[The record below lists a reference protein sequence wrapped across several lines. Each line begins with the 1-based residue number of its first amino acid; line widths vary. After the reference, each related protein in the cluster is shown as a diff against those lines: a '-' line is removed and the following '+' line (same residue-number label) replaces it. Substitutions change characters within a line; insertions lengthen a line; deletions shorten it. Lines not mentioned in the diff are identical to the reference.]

1 MRVMFYLVFYLL
13 CRWRIFVQQQDPY
26 HMASVKVL
34 LKEEKVN
41 KAGEA
46 PVYLRI
52 IKDRKPKYISIGLR
66 VKLQDWNSDLGKVKK
81 SHPNMARANA
91 FIASKVAEAEGI
103 ALDLQRESKFV
114 SPVQIKKTIMGQ
126 ASESFIKYFE
136 KYLDSVEKTGKISTI
151 NKATAVLAKLKVYL
165 GTSDLLFDEVTV
177 TFLKQYDAYLRDELG
192 NSVNTIHSN
201 LKIFRKL
208 INDAIREDLFP
219 VARDPF
225 RKFKLKLEKTNKT
238 YLLEDELEALWTLF
252 LKEGSKLWHHRNLF
266 VFAAYA
272 GGLRISDLLQLRW
285 GNFSG
290 THIRITMQKTNDA
303 VSVKVPNRALE
314 ILQLYRQATSKP
326 SDYIFPFLRSDIDY
340 TDPRALHRVISS
352 ATAYANKNLK
362 IIATRAGVEK
372 PISFHSSRHTFA
384 TRALT
389 KGVPIELVS
398 KLLGH
403 HSISTTQIYAK
414 IVNEKLDQAMDAFN

>member
-1 MRVMFYLVFYLL
+1 
-13 CRWRIFVQQQDPY
+13 
-26 HMASVKVL
+26 MASVKVL
-34 LKEEKVN
+34 LMEEKIN

-66 VKLQDWNSDLGKVKK
+66 VKPQDWNSDLGRVKK
-81 SHPNMARANA
+81 SHPKMAHTNA
-91 FIASKVAEAEGI
+91 YLSAKLAEADAT
-103 ALDLQRESKFV
+103 ALDMQRESKFV
-114 SPVQIKKTIMGQ
+114 SPVQIKNTIMGQ
-126 ASESFIKYFE
+126 SSESFLKYFE
-136 KYLDSVEKTGKISTI
+136 KHLHTLEKTGKISSLT
-151 NKATAVLAKLKVYL
+151 KAAAVFSKLKVFL

-177 TFLKQYDAYLRDELG
+177 SFLKQYEDYLHDELG

-208 INDAIREDLFP
+208 INDAIREDLFS

-225 RKFKLKLEKTNKT
+225 RKFKLKLEKTTKS
-238 YLLEDELEALWTLF
+238 YLSEDELEALWTLP
-252 LKEGSKLWHHRNLF
+252 LKEGLKLWHHRNLF

-285 GNFSG
+285 SNFSG

-314 ILQLYRQATSKP
+314 ILQLYRHDGGKP
-326 SDYIFPFLRSDIDY
+326 SDYIFPFLHTYVDY

-362 IIATRAGVEK
+362 IIAERAGIEK
-372 PISFHSSRHTFA
+372 HISFHSSRHTFA

-389 KGVPIELVS
+389 KGVAIELVS
-398 KLLGH
+398 KLMGH
-403 HSISTTQIYAK
+403 HSINTTQIYAK

>member
-1 MRVMFYLVFYLL
+1 
-13 CRWRIFVQQQDPY
+13 
-26 HMASVKVL
+26 MASVKVL

-66 VKLQDWNSDLGKVKK
+66 VKPQDWNSDLGKVKR
-81 SHPNMARANA
+81 SHRNMAGTNA

-136 KYLDSVEKTGKISTI
+136 KYLESLEKTGKISTV
-151 NKATAVLAKLKVYL
+151 NKATAVLAKLKVFL
-165 GTSDLLFDEVTV
+165 RTSDLLFDEVTV

-225 RKFKLKLEKTNKT
+225 RKFKLRLEKTTKT
-238 YLLEDELEALWTLF
+238 YLSEDELEALWTLP
-252 LKEGSKLWHHRNLF
+252 LNEGSKLWHHRNLF
-266 VFAAYA
+266 VFATYA

-290 THIRITMQKTNDA
+290 THIRTTMQKTNDTVA
-303 VSVKVPNRALE
+303 VKVPNRALE
-314 ILQLYRQATSKP
+314 ILRLYRQDGSKP
-326 SDYIFPFLRSDIDY
+326 SDYIFPFLRTDVDY
-340 TDPRALHRVISS
+340 TDPKALHRVISS

-362 IIATRAGVEK
+362 IVAKRAGIEK
-372 PISFHSSRHTFA
+372 HISFHSSRHTFA

-389 KGVPIELVS
+389 KGVGIEAVS
-398 KLLGH
+398 KLMGH
-403 HSISTTQIYAK
+403 RSISTTQIYAK
-414 IVNEKLDQAMDAFN
+414 IVNSKLDEAMDAFN